1 LWPEAGSRPEGS
13 DDEGKEDEASRW
25 RPDVEGSDGKSDPR
39 QEEGD
44 EGSDPRLEN
53 GDEGSWVIFSRWP
66 T

>member
-13 DDEGKEDEASRW
+13 DDEDREDEASSW